1 MKTSEVPHD
10 LFVNDLFINDLF
22 VNDLFVSDPFLSR
35 LPLSRRF
42 PGSRTPDNLDSNGLK
57 RMVRLTP
64 SQSWASR
71 TMVRGKP

>member
-10 LFVNDLFINDLF
+10 LFL
-22 VNDLFVSDPFLSR
+22 SDPLSSR
-35 LPLSRRF
+35 LPLSHPF

-57 RMVRLTP
+57 RMVRLSP
-64 SQSWASR
+64 NQSWASR